1 MYHAGLNFFMLTPG
15 NVHDTQA
22 MDSLP
27 VEAGAYY
34 LMDKG
39 YYHCGK
45 FFLYQISDISF
56 YFEGGDGDEGLDTK
70 FYIDLYIIIIIYK
83 SKLQEAL
90 KEGVAR
96 IKLISDI

>member
-1 MYHAGLNFFMLTPG
+1 MRGYG
-15 NVHDTQA
+15 NEGV
-22 MDSLP
+22 
-27 VEAGAYY
+27 
-34 LMDKG
+34 
-39 YYHCGK
+39 
-45 FFLYQISDISF
+45 DI
-56 YFEGGDGDEGLDTK
+56 K